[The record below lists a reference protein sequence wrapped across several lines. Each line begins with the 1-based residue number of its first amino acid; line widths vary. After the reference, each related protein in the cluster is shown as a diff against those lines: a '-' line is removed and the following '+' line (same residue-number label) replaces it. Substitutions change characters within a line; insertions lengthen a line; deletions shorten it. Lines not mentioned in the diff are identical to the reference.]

1 VNIPLRAKI
10 SLSFGLA
17 LLLLGLLGLASYR
30 SASRMVESSV
40 WIAHT
45 NSVLSSIGRLR
56 SSLDAAEKAA
66 REYAGNPQ
74 EPYRQQY
81 SAATAEI
88 READSEL
95 RNLTESDPQQLR
107 SLASLDQLLAKWN
120 ALQGRPFAG
129 PGKAGET
136 TLESDRT
143 LDLLEQVNAVLKEMQ
158 DRERRILVARSAK
171 ALAGVRKTRLL
182 GEMVTVLALFLV
194 AGSFVL
200 IRRDIAERERAEQ
213 EVRRQKEF
221 SDALI
226 GSSMDGILAYDRGF
240 RYTLWNPAMER
251 LSGAPKEEVLGKSA
265 LDAFPFLIATGVHE
279 HMAEALAGRNAT
291 AVDQPFKIPETGR
304 GGYFEGSYAPLRD
317 GQGQIIGGLGIIR
330 DISERKQAEET
341 LRRLSGQLM
350 RAQESERRRIA
361 RELHDSTGQRLAA
374 LAMNLSWLESSG
386 HCTAPRA
393 GDVLSESRSLIEQS
407 VKEIRTLS
415 YLLHPPLLEELGL
428 ASTVSWYVQGF
439 VERSGIQV
447 DLDIQ
452 AELGRMGREAELALF
467 RVVQEGLTNVQ
478 RHSGSS
484 KARVR
489 VSREDSN
496 AVVEVSDEGHGMPP
510 GFSPDVPPGSRIG
523 VGIAGM
529 QERLRELG
537 GKLEIRS
544 SGTGTTVKAS
554 IPLRERT

>member
-1 VNIPLRAKI
+1 MKISLRAKI

-30 SASRMVESSV
+30 SASRMVESSL

-45 NSVLSSIGRLR
+45 NKVLSSIGKLR
-56 SSLDAAEKAA
+56 ASLDDAEKAA
-66 REYAGNPQ
+66 REYEGDRQ

-81 SAATAEI
+81 AAATQEI
-88 READSEL
+88 RKADNEL
-95 RNLTESDPQQLR
+95 RNLTVGDAEQER
-107 SLASLDQLLAKWN
+107 SLALLDKLLAQWI
-120 ALQGRPFAG
+120 AMQAHPFAETK
-129 PGKAGET
+129 KAGATAE
-136 TLESDRT
+136 ERGQT
-143 LDLLEQVNAVLKEMQ
+143 LDLLEQVNGVLKSMQ
-158 DRERRILVARSAK
+158 DHEQRILVARSGK
-171 ALAGVRKTRLL
+171 ALVGVRRTRFL

-226 GSSMDGILAYDRGF
+226 GSSMDGILAYDREL
-240 RYTLWNPAMER
+240 RYTVWNPAMER
-251 LSGAPKEEVLGKSA
+251 LTGAPKQEVLGKSA
-265 LDAFPFLIATGVHE
+265 RDTFPFVTETDVQR
-279 HMAEALAGRNAT
+279 HMVEALEGRNAA
-291 AVDQPFKIPETGR
+291 AVDQPFTIPNTGR

-317 GQGQIIGGLGIIR
+317 GNGEIIGGLGVIR

-386 HCTAPRA
+386 NCGAPRA
-393 GDVLSESRSLIEQS
+393 NEVLSESRSLIEQS

-439 VERSGIQV
+439 VDRSGIQV
-447 DLDIQ
+447 DLDIE

-489 VSREDSN
+489 IAREDSN
-496 AVVEVSDEGHGMPP
+496 AVVEVSDEGCGMPA
-510 GFSPDVPPGSRIG
+510 GFSAVIPPVSRIG

-537 GKLEIRS
+537 GELEIRS
-544 SGTGTTVKAS
+544 SETGTTVKAS
-554 IPLRERT
+554 IPSRERT

>member
-1 VNIPLRAKI
+1 MKIPLRAKI

-30 SASRMVESSV
+30 SASRMVESSA

-45 NSVLSSIGRLR
+45 NSVLASIGTL
-56 SSLDAAEKAA
+56 SASLDKAERAA
-66 REYAGNPQ
+66 REYARNPR

-81 SAATAEI
+81 AAASAEI
-88 READSEL
+88 RKADRDL
-95 RNLTESDPQQLR
+95 RTLTESNPEQLR
-107 SLASLDQLLAKWN
+107 SIESLDRLLAEWT
-120 ALQGRPFAG
+120 ALQGRPFTRTAT
-129 PGKAGET
+129 AAET
-136 TLESDRT
+136 EAQNDRT
-143 LDLLEQVNAVLKEMQ
+143 LDLLEQVNVVLKQMQ
-158 DRERRILVARSAK
+158 DRERGILATRSEK
-171 ALAGVRKTRLL
+171 AVAGVERTRLL
-182 GEMVTVLALFLV
+182 GVMVTVLALFLG
-194 AGSFVL
+194 AGAFVL

-213 EVRRQKEF
+213 EVRRQKDF

-226 GSSMDGILAYDRGF
+226 GSSMDGILAYDRQF
-240 RYTLWNPAMER
+240 RYTVWNPAMEQ
-251 LSGAPKEEVLGKSA
+251 LSGAPKEKVLGKSA
-265 LDAFPFLIATGVHE
+265 LHAFPFLIETGVHR
-279 HMAEALAGRNAT
+279 HMAEALEGRRAA
-291 AVDQPFKIPETGR
+291 AVDQPFTIPGTGK
-304 GGYFEGSYAPLRD
+304 GGFFEGSYAPLRD
-317 GQGQIIGGLGIIR
+317 GQGEIIGGLGIIR
-330 DISERKQAEET
+330 DISDRKQAEET

-386 HCTAPRA
+386 NCAAARA
-393 GDVLSESRSLIEQS
+393 SDVLAESRLLIEQS

-428 ASTVSWYVQGF
+428 ASTVSWYMQGF

-447 DLDIQ
+447 DLEIP

-484 KARVR
+484 RAAVR
-489 VSREDSN
+489 IAREDGSV
-496 AVVEVSDEGHGMPP
+496 VVEVSDEGHGMPE
-510 GFSPDVPPGSRIG
+510 GFSADMPPGSRIG

-544 SGTGTTVKAS
+544 GGTGTTVKAS
-554 IPLRERT
+554 IPLRERA

>member
-1 VNIPLRAKI
+1 LKISLRAKI

-17 LLLLGLLGLASYR
+17 LLLLGLVGLASYR
-30 SASRMVESSV
+30 SASRMVESAA

-45 NSVLSSIGRLR
+45 NSVLASIGTL
-56 SSLDAAEKAA
+56 STSLDQAEKAA
-66 REYAGNPQ
+66 REYARNPQ
-74 EPYRQQY
+74 EPYRRQY
-81 SAATAEI
+81 ATASAAI
-88 READSEL
+88 RKADRDLHALSESSP
-95 RNLTESDPQQLR
+95 EQLR
-107 SLASLDQLLAKWN
+107 SLASLDLLLGEWK
-120 ALQGRPFAG
+120 ALQEQPFMRA
-129 PGKAGET
+129 PGTGET
-136 TLESDRT
+136 AAEGERT
-143 LDLLEQVNAVLKEMQ
+143 LDLLEQVNAVLRRMQ
-158 DRERRILVARSAK
+158 DRERGVLAARSENAV
-171 ALAGVRKTRLL
+171 AGVRRTRLL
-182 GEMVTVLALFLV
+182 GEMLTALALFLV

-226 GSSMDGILAYDRGF
+226 ESSMDGILAYDREF
-240 RYTLWNPAMER
+240 RYTVWNPAMEQ
-251 LSGAPKEEVLGKSA
+251 LSGAPKEKVLGKSSR
-265 LDAFPFLIATGVHE
+265 DPFPFLTETGVE
-279 HMAEALAGRNAT
+279 GHMAEALEGRRAA
-291 AVDQPFKIPETGR
+291 AVDQPFTIPGTGK

-317 GQGQIIGGLGIIR
+317 GKGEIIGGLGIIR
-330 DISERKQAEET
+330 DVTDRKQAEET

-374 LAMNLSWLESSG
+374 LAINLSWLQSSG
-386 HCTAPRA
+386 NCSAGRA
-393 GDVLSESRSLIEQS
+393 GDVLSESRSLVDQS
-407 VKEIRTLS
+407 VQEIRTLS

-439 VERSGIQV
+439 TDRSGIEV
-447 DLDIQ
+447 DLEIP

-478 RHSGSS
+478 RHSGSR
-484 KARVR
+484 KAAVR
-489 VSREDSN
+489 IAREEASI
-496 AVVEVSDEGHGMPP
+496 VVEVSDHGRGMPA
-510 GFSPDVPPGSRIG
+510 GFSIDAPAGSRIG

-544 SGTGTTVKAS
+544 GGTGTSVKAS
-554 IPLRERT
+554 LPVRERG

>member
-1 VNIPLRAKI
+1 MNIPLRAKI

-30 SASRMVESSV
+30 SASRMVESSA

-56 SSLDAAEKAA
+56 ASLDEAEKAA
-66 REYAGNPQ
+66 REYARNPQ

-81 SAATAEI
+81 AAATAEI
-88 READSEL
+88 READGEL
-95 RNLTESDPQQLR
+95 RHLTESNPEQLQ
-107 SLASLDQLLAKWN
+107 SLATLDRLLAEWT
-120 ALQGRPFAG
+120 ALQGRPFTRAA
-129 PGKAGET
+129 KASET
-136 TLESDRT
+136 AEESDHT
-143 LDLLEQVNAVLKEMQ
+143 LDLLEQVNSVLKEMQ
-158 DRERRILVARSAK
+158 DRERRILVARSEK
-171 ALAGVRKTRLL
+171 ALAGVRRTRLL
-182 GEMVTVLALFLV
+182 GEMVTFLALFLV

-226 GSSMDGILAYDRGF
+226 GSSMDGILAYDREF

-251 LSGAPKEEVLGKSA
+251 LSGAPKQAVLGKSS

-279 HMAEALAGRNAT
+279 HMAEALEGRNAT
-291 AVDQPFKIPETGR
+291 AVDQPFTIPETGK

-317 GQGQIIGGLGIIR
+317 GKGEIIGGLGIIR

-386 HCTAPRA
+386 NCAAPRA
-393 GDVLSESRSLIEQS
+393 SDVLSDSRLLIEQS

-439 VERSGIQV
+439 VERSSIQV
-447 DLDIQ
+447 DLEIQ

-489 VSREDSN
+489 IAREDAN

-510 GFSPDVPPGSRIG
+510 GFSDDMPPGSRIG

-537 GKLEIRS
+537 GKLELRS
-544 SGTGTTVKAS
+544 SRTGTTVKAS